1 MTASFAEIRRA
12 APPIHVFKTA
22 DEHDKGGVTVLNP
35 QDQDAR
41 HEDRRYS
48 EGTTVSYTKGT
59 GGRESPYQYL
69 SAAPV
74 SSHYGVVDLWSRFRD
89 EAVFIKINDWLLEV
103 SPEGV
108 TASDGHFTRL
118 A

>member
-1 MTASFAEIRRA
+1 MSASFAEIRRA
-12 APPIHVFKTA
+12 APPIHVFKP
-22 DEHDKGGVTVLNP
+22 ESKYDKGGVTVLEP
-35 QDQDAR
+35 KKHDTRYD
-41 HEDRRYS
+41 DRRYS
-48 EGTTVSYTKGT
+48 EGATESYTEGD
-59 GGRESPYQYL
+59 GSRENPYRYL

-74 SSHYGVVDLWSRFRD
+74 SAHYETVDLWSRFRD

-108 TASDGHFTRL
+108 TASDDTFTKL